1 MLELGIKTLLA
12 YFIGAI
18 IGSLVIGRFRKVDI
32 RTMGSGNAGGTN
44 ALRTQG
50 KAFGIVVLLIDIL
63 KGVIA
68 VAVLPTLDIPGVGID
83 PHVGR
88 EWLQMCCA
96 GAVIV
101 GHVYPL
107 WFDFRGGKGVAT
119 VLGVVATL
127 HPWALV
133 PLLCA
138 WVLVLVLTGFVGL
151 ASMLAGLVLI
161 LSVWL
166 RTPDDLPFLLFSIL
180 TAAFIIYTHRGNLQ
194 RMLAGTE
201 NRARK
206 VWLLRPRSP

>member
-18 IGSLVIGRFRKVDI
+18 LGSLVIGRLRKVDI

-50 KAFGIVVLLIDIL
+50 KAFGIAVLLIDIL
-63 KGVIA
+63 KGVFA
-68 VAVLPTLDIPGVGID
+68 VAVLPPLLIPGVGID
-83 PHVGR
+83 PGVSR
-88 EWLQMCCA
+88 EWLQVCCA

-119 VLGVVATL
+119 VVGVVTTL
-127 HPWALV
+127 HPWALI

-138 WVLVLVLTGFVGL
+138 WTLVLVLTGFVGL
-151 ASMLAGLVLI
+151 ASMLAGLCLVAT
-161 LSVWL
+161 VWL
-166 RTPDDLPFLLFSIL
+166 RTPDDLPFLLFSVL

-194 RMLAGTE
+194 RMWAGTE

>member
-18 IGSLVIGRFRKVDI
+18 IGSLVLGRLRKVDI
-32 RTMGSGNAGGTN
+32 RTLGSGNAGGTN

-50 KAFGIVVLLIDIL
+50 AAFGTAVLLIDIL
-63 KGVIA
+63 KGVLA

-83 PHVGR
+83 PQVSR
-88 EWLQMCCA
+88 QWLQVCCA

-101 GHVYPL
+101 GHVYPV

-127 HPWALV
+127 HPWALI

-161 LSVWL
+161 LSVWIH
-166 RTPDDLPFLLFSIL
+166 TPDDLPFLLFSIL

-194 RMLAGTE
+194 RMRAGTE

-206 VWLLRPRSP
+206 VWLLRPRAP

>member
-18 IGSLVIGRFRKVDI
+18 IGSLVIGRLRKVDI

-50 KAFGIVVLLIDIL
+50 AAFGTVVLLIDIF
-63 KGVIA
+63 KGVLA
-68 VAVLPTLDIPGVGID
+68 VVFLPPWNIPGVGID

-88 EWLQMCCA
+88 EWLQVCCA

-101 GHVYPL
+101 GHVYPV

-119 VLGVVATL
+119 VLGVVAAMQ
-127 HPWALV
+127 PWSLV

-138 WVLVLVLTGFVGL
+138 WIVVLVLTGFVGL
-151 ASMLAGLVLI
+151 ASMLAGLVLVA
-161 LSVWL
+161 SVWI

-194 RMLAGTE
+194 RMRAGTE

>member
-18 IGSLVIGRFRKVDI
+18 IGSLVIGRLRNVDI

-50 KAFGIVVLLIDIL
+50 RAFGIVVLLIDIF
-63 KGVIA
+63 KGVVA
-68 VAVLPTLDIPGVGID
+68 VAFLPSLDFPGVGID

-119 VLGVVATL
+119 VLGVVTAL

-161 LSVWL
+161 LSVWIH
-166 RTPDDLPFLLFSIL
+166 TPDDLPFLLFSIL
-180 TAAFIIYTHRGNLQ
+180 AAAFIIYTHRGNLQ

-201 NRARK
+201 NHARK
-206 VWLLRPRSP
+206 VWLLRPRSS